1 MAIALN
7 VFKTK
12 TAELTTIE
20 TSIYTAPAGK
30 SAIVLMAQIANITNT
45 AGTATVSHYYSGTGA
60 TTELIKDFTVPGN
73 DSASAVTGKLVLEE
87 GHEIKVSASDDDKFK
102 ITLSILESVNG

>member
-12 TAELTTIE
+12 TAEITTTE

-30 SAIVLMAQIANITNT
+30 SAIILMAQIANITNT
-45 AGTATVSHYYSGTGA
+45 SGTVTVSHYYSGTST
-60 TTELIKDFTVPGN
+60 TTELIKNFSVPGN
-73 DSASAVTGKLVLEE
+73 DSASAVQGKLVLEE
-87 GHEIKVSASDDDKFK
+87 GHELKVAASDNNKFK

>member
-12 TAELTTIE
+12 TAEITSVE
-20 TSIYTAPAGK
+20 TSIYTAPVGK
-30 SAIVLMAQIANITNT
+30 SAIILMAQIANITNT
-45 AGTATVSHYYSGTGA
+45 SGTVTVSHYYSGTDT
-60 TTELIKDFTVPGN
+60 TTELIKDFTIPGN

-87 GHEIKVSASDDDKFK
+87 GHQIKVTASNDNKFK

>member
-12 TAELTTIE
+12 TAELTTTE
-20 TSIYTAPAGK
+20 ASIYTAPIGK
-30 SAIVLMAQIANITNT
+30 SAIILMAQIANITNT
-45 AGTATVSHYYSGTGA
+45 AGTVTISHFFSSS
-60 TTELIKDFTVPGN
+60 TTELLKDFTIPAN
-73 DSASAVTGKLVLEE
+73 DAASAITGKLVLEE
-87 GHEIKVSASDDDKFK
+87 GHELKVQASANNKFK